1 MWVRCKNMGAHI
13 CWQDDQE
20 WASNY
25 EGVEENQSLFGLVCM
40 AFGEVQAFAS

>member
-1 MWVRCKNMGAHI
+1 MFAENNNERKK
-13 CWQDDQE
+13 E

-25 EGVEENQSLFGLVCM
+25 EGVEEDQTLFGFVYM